1 MSGAAAG
8 RSAGSQGD
16 KGRIEATKVKRYRP
30 GQVPEWMKTDDQ
42 DIDILPLARQPTDQK
57 QPEVLE
63 DHASVRRTG
72 IAAPVIVKKS
82 DDPRLARLAAT
93 GPLNRT
99 AALRDRHRHLEEEEE
114 DDGGKERGFAAP
126 QIVRRRE
133 RPPSSDEEEG
143 EGEEEE
149 KKEALDAKQPQTR
162 PVDFED
168 EEDAIAA
175 RRAALKARLQEEERT
190 AAAAGATTTT
200 ATTATG
206 KLETDEEKEDS
217 GSSEYET
224 DSEEDDSDD
233 DDNNHIGG
241 HRPLA
246 KPVFVPRTN
255 RETIA
260 ERTALEKEAEE
271 ETERQRLRL
280 EQRKLETKELLAAR
294 LAEEE
299 AQEAAAAA
307 GPKGAE
313 DIVTDDEAVD
323 ENEEY
328 QSWKIREMQR
338 IGRDKEER
346 EREIRDADEKERW
359 KALTEEERIAYLQ
372 AHPKNNTNNGGDGG
386 SNDNDR
392 NKKKYGFLQKYYHRG
407 AFFQTE
413 ATWKHDE
420 TAPLAGVATERD
432 FSAPTGED
440 VFRKESLPEV
450 MQVKNFG
457 RRGRSKWT
465 HLAAE
470 DTTDLNAMPWAQN
483 PAVRKKAESRMAGT
497 EQVFTKP
504 KNTKT

>member
-1 MSGAAAG
+1 MAGAAAG
-8 RSAGSQGD
+8 RSAGAEGD

-30 GQVPEWMKTDDQ
+30 GQVPEWMKAENEDADT
-42 DIDILPLARQPTDQK
+42 IPLALKPTYQK
-57 QPEVLE
+57 QTEVD
-63 DHASVRRTG
+63 DHGATRRTG

-93 GPLNRT
+93 GPVDRT
-99 AALRDRHRHLEEEEE
+99 AALRERHRYLEQDEEEL
-114 DDGGKERGFAAP
+114 GKIAAAP

-133 RPPSSDEEEG
+133 RPPSSS
-143 EGEEEE
+143 EEE
-149 KKEALDAKQPQTR
+149 KSEIEQTDTKAAVVSKAR
-162 PVDFED
+162 QEEVSVED
-168 EEDAIAA
+168 VEEEEEDAIAA
-175 RRAALKARLQEEERT
+175 RRAALKARLQEEERAAAAAAAT
-190 AAAAGATTTT
+190 AAAK
-200 ATTATG
+200 
-206 KLETDEEKEDS
+206 KLENGEQSNEEE
-217 GSSEYET
+217 SSEYET
-224 DSEEDDSDD
+224 DSDEDDSDD
-233 DDNNHIGG
+233 ETNHFNG

-246 KPVFVPRTN
+246 KPVFVPRSN
-255 RETIA
+255 RETL
-260 ERTALEKEAEE
+260 EEKLALEKEAEE
-271 ETERQRLRL
+271 EAERQRLRL
-280 EQRKLETKELLAAR
+280 EQRKLETKELVAAR

-313 DIVTDDEAVD
+313 DILTDDEAVD
-323 ENEEY
+323 QNEEY
-328 QSWKIREMQR
+328 DLWKNREMQR
-338 IGRDKEER
+338 IGRDKAER
-346 EREIRDADEKERW
+346 DRELRDADEKERW
-359 KALTEEERIAYLQ
+359 KALSEEERIAYLQ
-372 AHPKNNTNNGGDGG
+372 AHPKNIPNGDGNSG
-386 SNDNDR
+386 DSSDK

-420 TAPLAGVATERD
+420 IAPLAGVATDRD

-440 VFRKESLPEV
+440 VVKKETLPEV

-483 PAVRKKAESRMAGT
+483 PAVRKKAEARRAGT
-497 EQVFTKP
+497 EVFTKP

>member
-1 MSGAAAG
+1 MSGATAG
-8 RSAGSQGD
+8 RSAGTEGD

-30 GQVPEWMKTDDQ
+30 GQVPEWMKKDDE
-42 DIDILPLARQPTDQK
+42 DGDTIPLARNQVDQK
-57 QPEVLE
+57 HPETVVDG
-63 DHASVRRTG
+63 DHAAVRRTG
-72 IAAPVIVKKS
+72 IAAPVIVKKT

-93 GPLNRT
+93 GPVDRT
-99 AALRDRHRHLEEEEE
+99 AALRERHRHLEEQEEE
-114 DDGGKERGFAAP
+114 EEERGKIAAP

-133 RPPSSDEEEG
+133 RPPSSSDEEQEI
-143 EGEEEE
+143 
-149 KKEALDAKQPQTR
+149 DTR
-162 PVDFED
+162 KADSEED
-168 EEDAIAA
+168 EENVIAA

-190 AAAAGATTTT
+190 AAAAAVAATT
-200 ATTATG
+200 TG
-206 KLETDEEKEDS
+206 KLESNEKEEEE

-224 DSEEDDSDD
+224 DSEEEDSDED
-233 DDNNHIGG
+233 GGFGG

-246 KPVFVPRTN
+246 KPVFVPRSN

-271 ETERQRLRL
+271 EAEKQRLRL

-294 LAEEE
+294 LAEEQ

-307 GPKGAE
+307 GPQGAE
-313 DIVTDDEAVD
+313 DILTDDEAVD
-323 ENEEY
+323 QNEEY
-328 QSWKIREMQR
+328 QLWRIREMQR

-346 EREIRDADEKERW
+346 EREIRDIEEKERW
-359 KALTEEERIAYLQ
+359 KALSEEERIAYLQ
-372 AHPKNNTNNGGDGG
+372 AHPKDTSTHDNGTDK
-386 SNDNDR
+386 
-392 NKKKYGFLQKYYHRG
+392 NKKQYGFLQKYYHRG

-413 ATWKHDE
+413 ATWKNE
-420 TAPLAGVATERD
+420 EIAPLAGLATDRD
-432 FSAPTGED
+432 FSAPTGDD
-440 VFRKESLPEV
+440 VFRKEALPEV
-450 MQVKNFG
+450 MQVKKFG

-483 PAVRKKAESRMAGT
+483 PAVRKKVESRMAGT

>member
-8 RSAGSQGD
+8 RSAGAEGD

-30 GQVPEWMKTDDQ
+30 GQVPEWMKTEHEDADT
-42 DIDILPLARQPTDQK
+42 IPLALKPTEQK
-57 QPEVLE
+57 QPEVD
-63 DHASVRRTG
+63 DHGAPRRTG
-72 IAAPVIVKKS
+72 IAAPVIVKKT

-93 GPLNRT
+93 GPVDRT
-99 AALRDRHRHLEEEEE
+99 AALRERHRYLEKEEEEE
-114 DDGGKERGFAAP
+114 EVRKIAAAP

-133 RPPSSDEEEG
+133 RPPSSSDEEKDEI
-143 EGEEEE
+143 EETDTKPNILRHVEME
-149 KKEALDAKQPQTR
+149 DGDAE
-162 PVDFED
+162 V

-175 RRAALKARLQEEERT
+175 RRAALKARLLEDER
-190 AAAAGATTTT
+190 AA
-200 ATTATG
+200 G
-206 KLETDEEKEDS
+206 KLENGEEDKKKEEE
-217 GSSEYET
+217 SSEYET

-233 DDNNHIGG
+233 ETNHFNG

-255 RETIA
+255 RETLE
-260 ERTALEKEAEE
+260 ERRALEKEAEE
-271 ETERQRLRL
+271 EAERQRVRL

-313 DIVTDDEAVD
+313 DILTDDEAVD
-323 ENEEY
+323 QTEEY
-328 QSWKIREMQR
+328 QLWKNREMHR
-338 IGRDKEER
+338 IGRDKSER
-346 EREIRDADEKERW
+346 EREVRDADEKERW
-359 KALTEEERIAYLQ
+359 KALSEEERIAYLQ
-372 AHPKNNTNNGGDGG
+372 AHPKNISDGEQGNGGEMSDK
-386 SNDNDR
+386 

-420 TAPLAGVATERD
+420 SAPLAGIATERD

-440 VFRKESLPEV
+440 VFKKESLPEV

-483 PAVRKKAESRMAGT
+483 PAVRKKAEARMAGT

>member
-30 GQVPEWMKTDDQ
+30 GQVPEWMKTEDEDG
-42 DIDILPLARQPTDQK
+42 DILPLARNIPGQK
-57 QPEVLE
+57 QPEVDL
-63 DHASVRRTG
+63 ATANVRKTG
-72 IAAPVIVKKS
+72 IAAPVIVKKT

-93 GPLNRT
+93 GPVDRI
-99 AALRDRHRHLEEEEE
+99 AALRERHRHLGEEEDEEEE
-114 DDGGKERGFAAP
+114 KRGVAAP

-133 RPPSSDEEEG
+133 RPPSSSDEEEEELEPKEKPETRRTESDG
-143 EGEEEE
+143 DEGD
-149 KKEALDAKQPQTR
+149 DA
-162 PVDFED
+162 V
-168 EEDAIAA
+168 AA
-175 RRAALKARLQEEERT
+175 RRAAVKARLQEEERT
-190 AAAAGATTTT
+190 TVAAAAAGKPL
-200 ATTATG
+200 G
-206 KLETDEEKEDS
+206 IQKRQEEEVE
-217 GSSEYET
+217 SSEYET
-224 DSEEDDSDD
+224 DSDEDDSDD
-233 DDNNHIGG
+233 DFGG
-241 HRPLA
+241 HKPLA

-255 RETIA
+255 RETLA

-271 ETERQRLRL
+271 EAERQRLRV
-280 EQRKLETKELLAAR
+280 EQRKLETKEILAAR

-313 DIVTDDEAVD
+313 DILTDDEAVD
-323 ENEEY
+323 QDEEY
-328 QSWKIREMQR
+328 QVWRNREMQR

-346 EREIRDADEKERW
+346 EREIRDAEEKERW

-372 AHPKNNTNNGGDGG
+372 ANPKNVDTKNDGGDK
-386 SNDNDR
+386 
-392 NKKKYGFLQKYYHRG
+392 NKQQHGFLQKYYHRG

-420 TAPLAGVATERD
+420 TAPLAGLATDRD

-440 VFRKESLPEV
+440 VYRKEALPKV

-457 RRGRSKWT
+457 RSGRSKWT

-470 DTTDLNAMPWAQN
+470 DTTDINAMPWAQN
-483 PAVRKKAESRMAGT
+483 PAVRKKAEARLAGT

>member
-8 RSAGSQGD
+8 RSAGAQGD

-30 GQVPEWMKTDDQ
+30 GQVPEWMKTENEDADT
-42 DIDILPLARQPTDQK
+42 IPLARKPTDKK
-57 QPEVLE
+57 QAEE
-63 DHASVRRTG
+63 HDHGVATRRTG
-72 IAAPVIVKKS
+72 IAAPVIVKKT

-93 GPLNRT
+93 GPVDRT
-99 AALRDRHRHLEEEEE
+99 AALRERHRHLEEEEE
-114 DDGGKERGFAAP
+114 EKEEVGKIAAP

-133 RPPSSDEEEG
+133 RPPSSSDEEDEENEAKEEETGTKPSLPRQAEAKDDAASDEEE
-143 EGEEEE
+143 EEEG
-149 KKEALDAKQPQTR
+149 
-162 PVDFED
+162 
-168 EEDAIAA
+168 AIAA
-175 RRAALKARLQEEERT
+175 RRAALKARLQEEERAAA
-190 AAAAGATTTT
+190 AAAAG
-200 ATTATG
+200 
-206 KLETDEEKEDS
+206 KLENGEGIDEEE
-217 GSSEYET
+217 SSEYET

-233 DDNNHIGG
+233 EMNHFGG

-255 RETIA
+255 RETLA
-260 ERTALEKEAEE
+260 ERTAWELEAEE
-271 ETERQRLRL
+271 EAERQRLRL

-313 DIVTDDEAVD
+313 DILTDDEAVD
-323 ENEEY
+323 QNEEY
-328 QSWKIREMQR
+328 QLWRNREMQR

-346 EREIRDADEKERW
+346 ERELRDADEKERW
-359 KALTEEERIAYLQ
+359 KALSEEERIAYLQ
-372 AHPKNNTNNGGDGG
+372 AHPKNMNTGDGIGGDAGEK
-386 SNDNDR
+386 NR
-392 NKKKYGFLQKYYHRG
+392 KKYGFLQRYYHRG

-483 PAVRKKAESRMAGT
+483 PAVRKKAEARMAGT